1 MTELWNGL
9 GMAQLREW
17 FEATR
22 SGLHILLILI
32 LAAIVLRLARRL
44 IRLLREYLT
53 RQQGSHE
60 DVKRIETL
68 SRVFRYIATVV
79 VTVVAGLLILGELGI
94 AIAPILGAAGVVGI
108 AVGFGAQSLI
118 KDYFNGF
125 FLLLENQ
132 VRQGDVVEAGG
143 KAGFVEEVTL
153 RYIRLRDYDGNV
165 HFVPNGTVT
174 TVTNMSREF
183 AFSVV
188 DVGVA
193 YQEDVDAA
201 LAVMREVGGAMRADA
216 DFGRRILDELEIV
229 GVERWGDSA
238 VVLRCRFKVLPLEQW
253 NTRREF
259 LRRLKRAFDEHGI
272 EIPYP
277 HLTVYAGRS
286 KHGETPPLP
295 VLGVPA
301 AAAPEAPVRAAEALR
316 APAENAR

>member
-1 MTELWNGL
+1 MTDLFN
-9 GMAQLREW
+9 AANLREW

-22 SGLHILLILI
+22 TGLHILLILI
-32 LAAIVLRLARRL
+32 LAAVVQRVARRL
-44 IRLLREYLT
+44 IRLLREYLS

-79 VTVVAGLLILGELGI
+79 VSVVAGLLVLGELGI

-143 KAGFVEEVTL
+143 KGGLVEEVTL
-153 RYIRLRDYDGNV
+153 RYMRLRDYDGNV
-165 HFVPNGTVT
+165 HFVPNGTVS
-174 TVTNMSREF
+174 TVTNRSRDY
-183 AFSVV
+183 AQSVT

-193 YQEDVDAA
+193 YQEDVDAVFE
-201 LAVMREVGGAMRADA
+201 VMREVGRDMRADPE
-216 DFGRRILDELEIV
+216 FGGRILEDLEIA
-229 GVERWGDSA
+229 GVESWGDSA

-259 LRRLKRAFDEHGI
+259 LRRLKRAFDERGI

-277 HLTVYAGRS
+277 HLTVYAGQNKR
-286 KHGETPPLP
+286 GRTAPFRT
-295 VLGVPA
+295 LGVAGSGAPPA
-301 AAAPEAPVRAAEALR
+301 QPRIAPKGT
-316 APAENAR
+316 PARSP